1 MNDSIRAKGDR
12 NGIPPPGKQAE
23 PGDGR
28 IPPELR
34 EWVQKCFPA
43 DEVLKALD
51 KVNLEECLELE
62 EFLDLEE
69 LDREI
74 AAEQAKRQQ

>member
-1 MNDSIRAKGDR
+1 MNDNIRAEGDR
-12 NGIPPPGKQAE
+12 NGIPPPGNQAE
-23 PGDGR
+23 PCDGR

-34 EWVQKCFPA
+34 EWVQMCFPA
-43 DEVLKALD
+43 DEVLRALD
-51 KVNLEECLELE
+51 EVNPEECLELE

-69 LDREI
+69 LDREV